1 MNFIHCCRRW
11 KKLGLDLTIDKV
23 GQDTPIKIMAMP
35 TQRGGTC
42 NLRTYQIRENLTGHF
57 SRGQVSGYWTP
68 WPATLM
74 AIIDKKDEQR
84 SHSHRRSVFVDRTR
98 APRNCRMTGH
108 RSWATRRCKATVDT
122 SAGVC
127 CRETRCTSGCRFP
140 STADDTPTSSC
151 CPLRSQ
157 TRRTRPESF
166 QCFRTASTRR
176 RSLSVNII
184 KI

>member
-1 MNFIHCCRRW
+1 MGMRIRPWEQDGNGRTENGNW
-11 KKLGLDLTIDKV
+11 KKWKLIAWEWEGMGMYVKAIPAISTLVVAGCPDPGFLWPQLYTH
-23 GQDTPIKIMAMP
+23 G
-35 TQRGGTC
+35 
-42 NLRTYQIRENLTGHF
+42 NYWREN
-57 SRGQVSGYWTP
+57 
-68 WPATLM
+68 
-74 AIIDKKDEQR
+74 EQR
-84 SHSHRRSVFVDRTR
+84 AHSYRRSVFVDRTR

-166 QCFRTASTRR
+166 QCFRAARTCRTCLSQSITACSA
-176 RSLSVNII
+176 
-184 KI
+184 